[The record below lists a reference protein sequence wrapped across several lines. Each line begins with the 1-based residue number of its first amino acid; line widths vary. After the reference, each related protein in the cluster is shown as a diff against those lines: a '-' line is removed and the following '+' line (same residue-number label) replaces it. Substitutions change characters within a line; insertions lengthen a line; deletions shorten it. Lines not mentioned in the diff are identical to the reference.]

1 MSAMAHSKKE
11 AGFWSAV
18 VAEAQL
24 GAEPHSA
31 IAAKHGVTEAALKYH
46 FYKAQRSGTPSHKP
60 SPILPV
66 RVEAD
71 SRLFS
76 VEMDGS
82 LRLRFAEGCD
92 PAYVAAVIAKL
103 R

>member
-1 MSAMAHSKKE
+1 MAHSKKE
-11 AGFWSAV
+11 AGFWAAV
-18 VAEAQL
+18 VAEAQV

-46 FYKAQRSGTPSHKP
+46 FYKAQRAGVPPRKP

-71 SRLFS
+71 ARLFS

>member
-1 MSAMAHSKKE
+1 MAHSKKE
-11 AGFWSAV
+11 AGFWGAV

-46 FYKAQRSGTPSHKP
+46 YYKAQRASAPLPKP
-60 SPILPV
+60 SQILPV
-66 RVEAD
+66 RVDAD
-71 SRLFS
+71 ARLFS
-76 VEMDGS
+76 VELDGS

-92 PAYVAAVIAKL
+92 PAYVAAVVAKL